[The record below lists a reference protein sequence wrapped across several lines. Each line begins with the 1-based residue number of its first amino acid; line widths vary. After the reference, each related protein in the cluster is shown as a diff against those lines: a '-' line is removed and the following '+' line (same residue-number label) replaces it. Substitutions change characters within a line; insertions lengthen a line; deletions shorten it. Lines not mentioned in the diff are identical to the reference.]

1 MKIENKISR
10 QLLFKFLGT
19 ASFPFNK
26 RLSPDRAV
34 ERAIVKRAYSA
45 KIEGCL
51 NDIELLRSDYWNW
64 QRFWPDVIS
73 KCRTVEGLYS
83 AVSNRL
89 RKIEKIKE
97 KFRPFI
103 QDLKRNNPFYERL
116 AECASILSD
125 KGTYYLENSCVL
137 PIKDGVSGSYILT
150 DQKGEAKFVIKPI
163 DEEAGCLHN
172 PKGYATPFKTS
183 PLRSHFL
190 LYDASREVASYQI
203 ARCIGVDSI
212 APKTILAIVQSD
224 QFHDLSDDVSVSE
237 NSRFRKNCGE
247 ATKEK
252 LCSVQE
258 YIPNSKTLTEVLQEL
273 QAAGLS
279 DEEISKRFD
288 PDDFEDAN
296 LFLWATYETDG
307 HSGNFLVYVKGI
319 DSIGNEIFGLKK
331 IDNGYALP
339 EKNQQFRNHLKYMPN
354 AKFPLSDR
362 TKAKIEAIDTE
373 ALADQMRAYGLE
385 SAIPAMRERISLLKD
400 CAKNPGITIK
410 ELNTLIERAKK

>member
-1 MKIENKISR
+1 MKIENRISR

-19 ASFPFNK
+19 ASIPFNK
-26 RLSPDRAV
+26 RLSSNRAV

-45 KIEGCL
+45 KIEGYL
-51 NDIELLRSDYWNW
+51 NDKEFLRSDYWNW
-64 QRFWPDVIS
+64 QRYWSDVIS
-73 KCRTVEGLYS
+73 KCRTVEGLYA

-103 QDLKRNNPFYERL
+103 QDLKRSNPIYERL

-125 KGTYYLENSCVL
+125 RGTYYLENSSVL
-137 PIKDGVSGSYILT
+137 PIKNGVSGSYILT
-150 DQKGEAKFVIKPI
+150 DKNGEAKFVIKPL

-172 PKGYATPFKTS
+172 PKDYATPFKTS
-183 PLRSHFL
+183 PLRSDFL
-190 LYDASREVASYQI
+190 LYDASREVASYQF
-203 ARCIGVDSI
+203 ARCLGVESI
-212 APKTILAIVQSD
+212 CPKTILAIVQSD

-237 NSRFRKNCGE
+237 IARYRKNCGE
-247 ATKEK
+247 TTKEK

-279 DEEISKRFD
+279 DEEIAARFD

-296 LFLWATYETDG
+296 LFLWATYDTDG

-339 EKNQQFRNHLKYMPN
+339 EKNQNFRNHLSYLPN
-354 AKFPLSDR
+354 AKLPLSDLA
-362 TKAKIEAIDTE
+362 KAKIQAVNVD
-373 ALADQMRAYGLE
+373 ALADQLRAYGLE

-400 CAKNPGITIK
+400 WAKNPGITIK